1 MRETEFPEFRSATD
15 TSCHRSRDAFKRIS
29 VAQVGFGTFE
39 LDLASGE
46 LRRAGLRVRLAPQP
60 GKLLAALVRHS
71 GEIVTREEL
80 RRELWSDGTHVDFDR
95 SLNFCVNQLRQ
106 CLGDTARAPRFI
118 ETVPRV
124 GYRFL
129 VPVRQLSP
137 LPSAT
142 LESKPRHKSWS
153 RWLAV
158 GLAVTWLVTHAGG
171 RPLAAQSPGGGP
183 PLSVD
188 DDYLRGLDL
197 SRQGPSH
204 WTRAAERLE
213 GAVLKDPA
221 FAPAQAAL
229 ADIYLRLAS
238 QRLRPAQEVLPL
250 AAVAARA
257 ALDGDRANAQA
268 HLWAGMA
275 ALHGDWDWPTAR
287 RELQE
292 AIALDPDLAAARR
305 AHAVYLSAQGDDAG
319 ALREI
324 EAARGLDPLCPVV
337 TGEAA
342 WYRARAGMLE
352 EAATLWQAASAVR
365 EDVGSHEALLLLYQR
380 QGRQANAAEEAVRAM
395 RVAGVPE
402 PSVLDISR
410 RAPEA
415 VVQTYLRGAIQWL
428 QTREPEATPPERLAI
443 LHAALGE
450 TEAALAQL
458 ARACDERSFNL
469 PRALRDPAF
478 DPLRADPRFRRV
490 VARVGVAS

>member
-15 TSCHRSRDAFKRIS
+15 TSCHRSRDAFEKMQP
-29 VAQVGFGTFE
+29 QVGFGTFE
-39 LDLASGE
+39 LDLGSGE

-60 GKLLAALVRHS
+60 GRLLAALLRHP
-71 GEIVTREEL
+71 GEVVTREEL

-106 CLGDTARAPRFI
+106 CLGDTARTPRFI

-129 VPVRQLSP
+129 APVRHLGPQPWAALD
-137 LPSAT
+137 LR
-142 LESKPRHKSWS
+142 PRHASWS
-153 RWLAV
+153 RWLAA
-158 GLAVTWLVTHAGG
+158 GLAMTWLVTHAGG
-171 RPLAAQSPGGGP
+171 PPLTAQPPGEGP
-183 PLSVD
+183 PLSVPD
-188 DDYLRGLDL
+188 GYLRGLDL
-197 SRQGPSH
+197 SRQGPSQ

-229 ADIYLRLAS
+229 ADVYLRLAS
-238 QRLRPAQEVLPL
+238 QRLRPAHEVLPL
-250 AAVAARA
+250 AGVAARA
-257 ALDGDRANAQA
+257 ALEADGANAEA
-268 HLWAGMA
+268 HLWAGMV

-287 RELQE
+287 REIQE
-292 AIALDPDLAAARR
+292 AISLDPDLAVARR
-305 AHAVYLSAQGDDAG
+305 AHAVYLSAQGDDTG

-324 EAARGLDPLCPVV
+324 EAARRLDPLCPVV

-342 WYRARAGMLE
+342 WYRARAGLLD

-365 EDVGSHEALLLLYQR
+365 EDVGSHESLLLLYQR
-380 QGRQANAAEEAVRAM
+380 QGRQVNAAEEAVRAM

-402 PSVLDISR
+402 PSVLDMSG
-410 RAPEA
+410 RAPQA
-415 VVQTYLRGAIQWL
+415 IVQIYLRGAIEWL
-428 QTREPEATPPERLAI
+428 QTREPGTTPPERLAI

-458 ARACDERSFNL
+458 ARACDERSFDL

-478 DPLRADPRFRRV
+478 DPLRTDPRFRRF